1 MAPRGSNLTLHSYHV
16 TACATIHARAGG
28 CKHFFDFFIFFST
41 RSGVSIEAGTRY
53 GGRPT
58 KRHYFAGQWFGPGFS
73 LPSPAGD
80 RPLFAAGG
88 TTVLPSAD
96 HRKPTL
102 SRGEYTR
109 CRGALSERAFVCI
122 IILKEGVRVCGSGA
136 EIRDAAAARRQ
147 RVCGGT
153 RPYLQHKKPPSR
165 AAETISL
172 LPASVI
178 RVP

>member
-41 RSGVSIEAGTRY
+41 RSGVSIEAGTNIVEASLS
-53 GGRPT
+53 
-58 KRHYFAGQWFGPGFS
+58 RHYSAFQVNAPFRRRTASFCCW
-73 LPSPAGD
+73 
-80 RPLFAAGG
+80 G
-88 TTVLPSAD
+88 TAVLPSAD

-122 IILKEGVRVCGSGA
+122 IILKEGARVCGSGA

-153 RPYLQHKKPPSR
+153 RPYLQHKKT
-165 AAETISL
+165 ALTGG
-172 LPASVI
+172 
-178 RVP
+178 